1 MSKKLK
7 NNHNIDYIFVRNKL
21 VSYYRE
27 QNVFNYS
34 DIISAIE
41 NYEPLTENFPKE
53 VLIDRLRDLPSKKN
67 FDSQFTVV
75 RKNIKKRLIQ
85 RIKLDNNLYLSIDD
99 YIPNLEELIKL
110 EEDGQGNKYIKIFS
124 TEGFGQLKS
133 LFNKMRR

>member
-1 MSKKLK
+1 M
-7 NNHNIDYIFVRNKL
+7 
-21 VSYYRE
+21 
-27 QNVFNYS
+27 
-34 DIISAIE
+34 
-41 NYEPLTENFPKE
+41 
-53 VLIDRLRDLPSKKN
+53 IDRLRDLPSKKN

-133 LFNKMRR
+133 LFNKMRRWHIIFLLILLRLKKSVILIILRSMNILEG